1 MRCRGCGSSNL
12 EEHDEGDYV
21 VVKCRECGHTTVR
34 RKVGLVGLTTETLG
48 IAVAAVVT
56 ATAIASTLV

>member
-12 EEHDEGDYV
+12 EERDEGDYV

-48 IAVAAVVT
+48 IAVATVVT